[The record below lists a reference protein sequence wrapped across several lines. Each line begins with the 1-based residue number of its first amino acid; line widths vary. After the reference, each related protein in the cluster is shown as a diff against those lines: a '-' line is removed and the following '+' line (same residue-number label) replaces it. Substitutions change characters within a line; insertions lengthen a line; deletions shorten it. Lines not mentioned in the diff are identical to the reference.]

1 MFHSWPWLTRARE
14 EPWMPL
20 TATRD
25 HFMSRQ
31 LSREPVQVRHAREQ
45 ARKALFKWS
54 LGEHAEL
61 GELIVSELVTNAL
74 RHGEGKIQVR
84 MPHADG
90 DLRVAVHDSG
100 AGRPVKHQPTVEGE
114 SGRGLA
120 QLDGPDRA
128 ARRTA
133 RPPEQRFQ
141 GGQDRLCRDPPRAWY
156 GRRPEEETSAT
167 RRSPQRSCRTGVIT
181 LVAAWLLPPPAAVS
195 HGADRAHACRQYVT
209 HPAWPGFSRIRGF

>member
-1 MFHSWPWLTRARE
+1 
-14 EPWMPL
+14 MPL

-45 ARKALFKWS
+45 ARKALFKWSLGEHAELVKWS

-114 SGRGLA
+114 SGRGLHSSTGLIGCTA
-120 QLDGPDRA
+120 DGA
-128 ARRTA
+128 A
-133 RPPEQRFQ
+133 
-141 GGQDRLCRDPPRAWY
+141 
-156 GRRPEEETSAT
+156 S
-167 RRSPQRSCRTGVIT
+167 
-181 LVAAWLLPPPAAVS
+181 
-195 HGADRAHACRQYVT
+195 
-209 HPAWPGFSRIRGF
+209 

>member
-1 MFHSWPWLTRARE
+1 
-14 EPWMPL
+14 MPL

-114 SGRGLA
+114 SGWGLA

-128 ARRTA
+128 ARWTA

-141 GGQDRLCRDPPRAWY
+141 GGKTVYAVIHLVPGTGGARRRTHQQRGGRHNGRA
-156 GRRPEEETSAT
+156 GRE
-167 RRSPQRSCRTGVIT
+167 
-181 LVAAWLLPPPAAVS
+181 
-195 HGADRAHACRQYVT
+195 
-209 HPAWPGFSRIRGF
+209 